1 MPTCKAMSMFET
13 LVSEAKAAQS
23 KAYAPYSH
31 YLVGAAILGADG
43 EIYSGCN
50 VENVSYGLT
59 ICAERVA
66 IGKMVAAGCRRLIEV
81 VVVTR
86 DGGTPC
92 GMCRQTLAEF
102 TSTPEEVKVTCLDAE
117 GKAQSWP
124 LSALLPEAFR
134 SEVGPKLTPT
144 NIPEV

>member
-1 MPTCKAMSMFET
+1 MSSFNK
-13 LVSEAKAAQS
+13 LVEAAQAAQS
-23 KAYAPYSH
+23 RAYAPYSH

-43 EIYSGCN
+43 QIYTGCN

-59 ICAERVA
+59 VCAERVA
-66 IGKMVAAGCRRLIEV
+66 IGQMVTAGCRAIKDV

-102 TSTPEEVKVTCLDAE
+102 TSMPEQVMVTCLNAE
-117 GKAQSWP
+117 GEAKRWR

-134 SEVGPKLTPT
+134 SEVGPNLRPT
-144 NIPEV
+144 NIPND